1 MTSYFQDPILPKRF
15 WVFADLKQKRPL
27 LGGILTKPKMCSK
40 QWVTF
45 KEGLNQKMR
54 TSCRG
59 TKIFFGG
66 KLVSEDYAPAVYGVN
81 VAKLHEIS

>member
-1 MTSYFQDPILPKRF
+1 MTPYCPNVSGF
-15 WVFADLKQKRPL
+15 FADLKQKRPL

-66 KLVSEDYAPAVYGVN
+66 KLVSEDYAPAV
-81 VAKLHEIS
+81 